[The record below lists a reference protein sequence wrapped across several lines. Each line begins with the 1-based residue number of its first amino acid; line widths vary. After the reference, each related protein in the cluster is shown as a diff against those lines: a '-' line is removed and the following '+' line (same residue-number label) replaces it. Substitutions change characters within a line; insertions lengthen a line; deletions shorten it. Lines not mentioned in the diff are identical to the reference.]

1 MASGMRITPLEDW
14 IAGKLGVTGKPV
26 ELMERLRIR
35 QLELLNATLAH
46 AARHSPFYRRRLGD
60 CRPLV
65 SLSGLADLPFTTSAD
80 LSEQGLQMLA
90 VSQGE
95 IKRIVT
101 LRSSGTTGQAKR
113 VYFTRSDLEYTKA
126 FFRCGM
132 SRMLQ
137 PGQRVL
143 VLLPGE
149 LPDSA
154 GRLLADALQQ
164 QGISCHVA
172 GLVSDPGAIA
182 ALLVEE
188 PFDCV
193 VGIPVQVLGVVR
205 HPLAAEVPTHRIG
218 SVFLTSDYVPSAL
231 VGEIRRVW
239 GCPAVNHYGM
249 TELGLTCGVE
259 CHALDGYHLREPD
272 LYFEVVDP
280 VSGAALRA
288 GETGEVVVTTLTRL
302 GMPLIRY
309 RTGDLARFM
318 AEPCPCGSVLPRLGK
333 VQGRLAARVDLGGLL
348 KPCMS
353 DLDEALFSLRGLL
366 NFRAVLTMLDTDR
379 STLQLMIETLPGA
392 ERRTRDHVDRR
403 LPTIP
408 ALRAAVAAGRLVLQP
423 TVLADAPLSVSATV
437 KRIIEQPQKENAN
450 LETAC

>member
-1 MASGMRITPLEDW
+1 MQITPLESW
-14 IAGKLGVTGKPV
+14 IAAQLGVSDRPAQ
-26 ELMERLRIR
+26 LMTSLRAR
-35 QLELLNATLAH
+35 QLELLNATLTH
-46 AARHSPFYRRRLGD
+46 AARHSPFYRQRLRNGH
-60 CRPLV
+60 PLAN
-65 SLSGLADLPFTTSAD
+65 LADLAGLPLTTSED
-80 LSEQGLQMLA
+80 LAGQGLQMLA

-95 IKRIVT
+95 IERIVT
-101 LRSSGTTGQAKR
+101 LRSSGTTGQSKR

-137 PGQRVL
+137 PGHRVL

-154 GRLLADALQQ
+154 GRLLADALAEQD
-164 QGISCHVA
+164 ITCHVA
-172 GLVSDPGAIA
+172 GLVTDPGAVA
-182 ALLVEE
+182 TLLIEQ

-205 HPLAAEVPTHRIG
+205 HALAARVPAGRIG

-231 VGEIRRVW
+231 VEDIRRVW

-272 LYFEVVDP
+272 LYFEIVDP
-280 VSGAALRA
+280 QTGAVLPM
-288 GETGEVVVTTLTRL
+288 GDTGEVVVTTLTRR

-309 RTGDLARFM
+309 RTGDLARFLV
-318 AEPCPCGSVLPRLGK
+318 EPCPCGSVLPRLSK
-333 VQGRLAARVDLGGLL
+333 VQGRLAARVDIGGSL
-348 KPCMS
+348 KPGMP
-353 DLDEALFSLRGLL
+353 DLDEALFSLPGLV
-366 NFRAVLTMLDTDR
+366 NFRALLLPLEADR
-379 STLQLMIETLPGA
+379 NALQLIIETVPGA
-392 ERRTRDHVDRR
+392 EQRTRDNVDRR
-403 LPTIP
+403 LPAIP
-408 ALRAAVAAGRLVLQP
+408 ALRAAVAAGRLVLHP
-423 TVLADAPLSVSATV
+423 TVLTDAPLSVSATV
-437 KRIIEQPQKENAN
+437 KRLIEQPEKEKDT

>member
-1 MASGMRITPLEDW
+1 MASTMQITPLESW
-14 IAGKLGVTGKPV
+14 IAGKLGVTGKPA
-26 ELMERLRIR
+26 ELMAGLRAW
-35 QLELLNATLAH
+35 QLEKLNATLDH
-46 AARHSPFYRRRLGD
+46 ATRHSPFYRRLLQG
-60 CRPLV
+60 CRPLA
-65 SLSGLADLPFTTSAD
+65 SLAGLADLPFTTSAE

-95 IKRIVT
+95 VERIVT

-132 SRMLQ
+132 SRMLK
-137 PGQRVL
+137 PGHRVL

-154 GRLLADALQQ
+154 GRLLADALQEQ
-164 QGISCHVA
+164 NITCHVA
-172 GLVSDPGAIA
+172 GLVTDPGAIA
-182 ALLVEE
+182 ARLVEE

-205 HPLAAEVPTHRIG
+205 HPLAAEVPSHRIG

-231 VGEIRRVW
+231 VEEIRQVW

-280 VSGAALRA
+280 ISGAVLRA

-309 RTGDLARFM
+309 RTGDLARFI

-333 VQGRLAARVDLGGLL
+333 VQGRLAARIDIGGSL
-348 KPCMS
+348 KPGMS
-353 DLDEALFSLRGLL
+353 DLDEALFSLGGLL
-366 NFRAVLTMLDTDR
+366 NFRAILMPLDTNR
-379 STLQLMIETLPGA
+379 SALQLIIETSPGA
-392 ERRTRDHVDRR
+392 ERRTRDNIDRR

-408 ALRAAVAAGRLVLQP
+408 ALRAAVASGRLVLQP

-437 KRIIEQPQKENAN
+437 KRFIEQPQKENAN